1 MSHFRVFEMF
11 ETTNVM
17 MGNDPIARNVV
28 EMMNGL
34 RELELIDILDML
46 LLQSTV
52 SEVFTNWDPV
62 KEYME
67 NRLNLSPKTVE
78 IVSKSDLDIPGV
90 RYFQIKDSKKMLFT
104 CFLLFFLDNLD
115 FGSRTRQCRW
125 NYYST

>member
-1 MSHFRVFEMF
+1 MSLFRVFEMF

-17 MGNDPIARNVV
+17 MGNDPIAKNVV

-46 LLQSTV
+46 LLQSKV

-67 NRLNLSPKTVE
+67 NRLKLSPKTVE

-90 RYFQIKDSKKMLFT
+90 RY
-104 CFLLFFLDNLD
+104 LLNITL
-115 FGSRTRQCRW
+115 QK
-125 NYYST
+125 

>member
-67 NRLNLSPKTVE
+67 NRLNLSPKTVD

-90 RYFQIKDSKKMLFT
+90 RYFQIKDSKN
-104 CFLLFFLDNLD
+104 CLLL
-115 FGSRTRQCRW
+115 
-125 NYYST
+125 

>member
-1 MSHFRVFEMF
+1 MF

-17 MGNDPIARNVV
+17 MGNDPIAENVIQ
-28 EMMNGL
+28 MMNGL

-62 KEYME
+62 KDYME
-67 NRLNLSPKTVE
+67 NGLKLSPTTVE

-90 RYFQIKDSKKMLFT
+90 RNLHSGPENLKKSSPKKSSNQINQFHEKIFLTKIHFLQFQKWPKINF
-104 CFLLFFLDNLD
+104 
-115 FGSRTRQCRW
+115 
-125 NYYST
+125 